1 MADQIGASFPALEDM
16 AKQLD
21 LVKGRL
27 TELADILNDVN
38 QQMQGGALVG
48 IPGDNFEIALDFF
61 HHKVTDLADEYALE
75 ARIIRQVMSTLE
87 QADNSF

>member
-1 MADQIGASFPALEDM
+1 MEDM

-27 TELADILNDVN
+27 TELAQITNDIS
-38 QQMQGGALVG
+38 QQMQNGALIG

-61 HHKVTDLADEYALE
+61 HMKVTNLALEYAKE
-75 ARIIRQVMSTLE
+75 ALAIRNAMSAME
-87 QADNSF
+87 QADQSAGNNF